1 VQVAIGKASEPDV
14 IAGAA
19 PQPLDAV
26 VTISQLVP
34 GKPYTLYRYDD
45 HRSVPTTNYAKS
57 RSTLA
62 TTFVA
67 TAPQATFPAVV
78 RSNGVAV
85 FRCLPAGV

>member
-1 VQVAIGKASEPDV
+1 VADRPHPVAEAV
-14 IAGAA
+14 

-26 VTISQLVP
+26 VTISHLVP

-45 HRSVPTTNYAKS
+45 HRTVPTANYAKS
-57 RSTLA
+57 RCTSA
-62 TTFVA
+62 TNFVA